1 MLNSQTEQ
9 EQYRKDI
16 IVKDQ
21 VLTTKINLAEIE
33 SRDSRL
39 SYKYCQASRVRVR
52 LMDGLDFFLGLT
64 ATGSAHWMLVVRE
77 VLSFGSDDS
86 DEVEP
91 DRGID
96 VEVSRSDGGDV
107 GELTVLEM
115 KRDFDPTMFA
125 VVVDKEEDWLGEVAR
140 LVDEINE
147 TAAQTR

>member
-1 MLNSQTEQ
+1 
-9 EQYRKDI
+9 
-16 IVKDQ
+16 
-21 VLTTKINLAEIE
+21 
-33 SRDSRL
+33 
-39 SYKYCQASRVRVR
+39 
-52 LMDGLDFFLGLT
+52 MDGLDFFLGLT
-64 ATGSAHWMLVVRE
+64 ATGSAHWMLVVRG

-91 DRGID
+91 DRGTD